1 MADERVSLS
10 EREIEVLTRLASGA
24 SNQEI
29 ARDLVI
35 SVNTVKVH
43 VRNVFD
49 KLGVQSRTEATL
61 YAIRHGLVTV
71 DGESR
76 PLSGV
81 TGPIVDQVTEP
92 APRRPP
98 AVAVSGWQRA
108 YAGLVSLLALALL
121 ILPGI
126 RLEPNASAD
135 ANPISDRRG
144 MGTPSTW
151 VAASRWAR
159 NADLPTPRT
168 RLALVAYAGQLY
180 AIGGDRASGVT
191 GLVEVYDRQ
200 SDSWTAR
207 APKPRPVSNIGA
219 AVLGERIYVPGGC
232 TDQSNAIGQM
242 EVYVPAEDRWS
253 EAAPLPM
260 PLCAY
265 ALAVADGRMYL
276 FGGWDGR
283 QFVDQV
289 WMYDPRNDT
298 WLARAP
304 LPSPRGFAAA
314 GVMRDLIYV
323 VGGYTGTQE
332 LPDTL
337 AYSVASDSWSGRSPM
352 HTPRAGLGVAVIN
365 DRLYAIGGGWQSYL
379 ATNEQYDPATDGWS
393 VFESPVLGQWRNLGV
408 AALDAEIY
416 AVGGW
421 NGDYIGINQ
430 AYRALFRIMLP
441 VVQ

>member
-43 VRNVFD
+43 VRNVFE
-49 KLGVQSRTEATL
+49 KLGVQSRTEATV
-61 YAIRHGLVTV
+61 YAIRHGLVSV
-71 DGESR
+71 DG
-76 PLSGV
+76 
-81 TGPIVDQVTEP
+81 QVNALAEP
-92 APRRPP
+92 AEALASTAPEQALRTPP
-98 AVAVSGWQRA
+98 SVVVPGWQRA
-108 YAGLVSLLALALL
+108 YAGLVGLLALALL

-126 RLEPNASAD
+126 RWDSRASAD

-144 MGTPSTW
+144 GTSSTW

-159 NADLPTPRT
+159 SADLPTPRT

-207 APKPRPVSNIGA
+207 TPKPIPVSNIGA
-219 AVLGERIYVPGGC
+219 AVLGDRIYVPGGC
-232 TDQSNAIGQM
+232 TDQSNAIGQV
-242 EVYVPAEDRWS
+242 EVYVPAEDRWTQ
-253 EAAPLPM
+253 AAPLPT

-265 ALAVADGRMYL
+265 ALAVANGRIYL

-289 WMYDPRNDT
+289 WMYDPQNDT

-304 LPSPRGFAAA
+304 LPGARGFAAA
-314 GVMRDLIYV
+314 GALRDLIYV

-337 AYSVASDSWSGRSPM
+337 AYAVASDSWSGRSPM
-352 HTPRAGLGVAVIN
+352 HTARAGLGVAVIN
-365 DRLYAIGGGWQSYL
+365 NRLYAIGGGWQSYL
-379 ATNEQYDPATDGWS
+379 ATNEQYDPATDSWS

-408 AALDAEIY
+408 AALDTEIY

-430 AYRALFRIMLP
+430 TYRALFRIMLP